1 MKTDI
6 KAKFKSLFTKDKIL
20 LYILSFVVAVALW
33 AAIIFYVNP
42 DTTIVITGVPVQ
54 INTSSPDA
62 VSLSIVSG
70 RIETVDVEVT
80 APRSQVPSLS
90 ADSFTA
96 EIDLTGETKS
106 GTYEKAIEVSSSSE
120 FVKIISVSPS
130 TTTIVLDVTES
141 KTLQIEVDDGG
152 YAAPDGYYS
161 ASPSLS
167 SDSVRI
173 TGPKIIVDY
182 ITKAVVNIEIPDDS
196 VGIIDFKD
204 CAINFLNANG
214 ETVDLGTATAD
225 IEKVTVSVPII
236 KRKTVELKLDFANL
250 PLLTDDYYKLSYS
263 IGDEVYSKLD
273 DIEIAAV
280 DDVYDEI
287 TAITI
292 GTIDFSKI
300 YTKSHTFEFTLE
312 MPTGVT
318 NISGITTIG
327 VTIEFSG
334 MTTDSI
340 TLTPDA
346 ITLKNVPSGKT
357 ATITSKSLRVTICG
371 SSASV
376 KLAKTNGVE
385 ATVTLPATSA
395 GIREYPVSID
405 FGELQNVWAYVSDGA
420 SAPAVNVEIK

>member
-20 LYILSFVVAVALW
+20 LYILSFFVAVALW
-33 AAIIFYVNP
+33 AAIIFYVDP
-42 DTTIVITGVPVQ
+42 DTTIVISEVPVR
-54 INTSSPDA
+54 INTSSQDA

-80 APRSQVPSLS
+80 APRSQVPSLN

-96 EIDLTGETKS
+96 EIDLTGVTKS
-106 GTYEKAIEVSSSSE
+106 GTYDKAIEVSSSSE
-120 FVKIISVSPS
+120 FVKVISVSPS

-152 YAAPDGYYS
+152 YAAPDGYYI

-167 SDSVRI
+167 ADSVKL
-173 TGPKIIVDY
+173 TGPKVIVDY
-182 ITKAVVNIEIPDDS
+182 ITKAVVKIEIADNS
-196 VGIIDFKD
+196 IGIIDFKD
-204 CAINFLNANG
+204 CPISFLDANG
-214 ETVDLGTATAD
+214 ETVHLGTATAD
-225 IEKVTVSVPII
+225 IENVTVSVPII
-236 KRKTVELKLDFANL
+236 KRKTVELKLDFENS
-250 PLLTDDYYKLSYS
+250 PILTDDYYKLSYS
-263 IGDEVYSKLD
+263 IGDEVYSKLE
-273 DIEIAAV
+273 DIEVAAV

-287 TAITI
+287 ESITI

-300 YTKSHTFEFTLE
+300 YTRSYTEEFTLE

-334 MTTDSI
+334 MTTDSV
-340 TLTPDA
+340 TLMPDA
-346 ITLKNVPSGKT
+346 ISLINVPSEKT
-357 ATITSKSLRVTICG
+357 AAITSKSLRVTICG
-371 SSASV
+371 SPASV

-385 ATVTLPATSA
+385 AAVNLSSASA
-395 GIREYPVSID
+395 GVREYPVSID
-405 FGELQNVWAYVSDGA
+405 FGELQNVWVYVSDGA